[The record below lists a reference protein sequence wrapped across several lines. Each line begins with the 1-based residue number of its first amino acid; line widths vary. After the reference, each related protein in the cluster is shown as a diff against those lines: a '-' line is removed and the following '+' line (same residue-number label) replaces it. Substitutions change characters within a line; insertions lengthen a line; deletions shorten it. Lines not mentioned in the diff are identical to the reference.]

1 MEDQMKEKIR
11 AKQAL
16 FQMIKK
22 KRWIH
27 RTHRVLH
34 LYRYN
39 CYQFYQKVNSIKSSQ
54 NFCTG
59 MLIVNAVGH
68 IKMMFGPIL
77 MMTSSVVR
85 AVETK
90 IIKWPRIIHP
100 TRRFITIIRVF
111 IIERI
116 LSSHWAPLL
125 NFIMIKG
132 CIAQ

>member
-1 MEDQMKEKIR
+1 MKEKIR
-11 AKQAL
+11 AKQTL

-27 RTHRVLH
+27 RNHRVLH
-34 LYRYN
+34 LYRSN
-39 CYQFYQKVNSIKSSQ
+39 CHQFYQKVSIVNSIKSSKK
-54 NFCTG
+54 FFTG

-90 IIKWPRIIHP
+90 IIKSPRIIHP
-100 TRRFITIIRVF
+100 AHRFITIIRVF

-116 LSSHWAPLL
+116 LSSHWALLL

>member
-1 MEDQMKEKIR
+1 MKEKIL

-22 KRWIH
+22 KRWIQ

-34 LYRYN
+34 LYLYN
-39 CYQFYQKVNSIKSSQ
+39 FHHFYLKVSIVNSIKSSQ
-54 NFCTG
+54 NFYTG

-100 TRRFITIIRVF
+100 ARRFITIIRVF